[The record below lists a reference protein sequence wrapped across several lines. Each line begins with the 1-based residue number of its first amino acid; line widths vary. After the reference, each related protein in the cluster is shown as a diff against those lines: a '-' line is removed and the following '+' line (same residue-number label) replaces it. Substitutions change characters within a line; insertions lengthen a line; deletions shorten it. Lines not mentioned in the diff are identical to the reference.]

1 MKGSFAKWRGNFLTG
16 LAVVLP
22 AIVSI
27 TVLVWLIDIVSNVT
41 DTLLIFLP
49 RSWTHERGGAGPL
62 YWHYSLL
69 ALLVAVALIT
79 MLGRLARY
87 YLGKKL
93 IGAIDRLMSRVPLLN
108 KVYGA
113 VKQVNQAFSSSKKS
127 AFQQVVLV
135 QFPRPG
141 MYSVG
146 FITSEE
152 HGEVGAKTGVK
163 MLSVF
168 IPTTPNPTT
177 GFLVVTPD
185 SEVTRLDMPVADG
198 IKFIVSLGALVP
210 DYAGKTGLPPAL
222 PAAPGPG
229 TAAT

>member
-22 AIVSI
+22 AIISI
-27 TVLVWLIDIVSNVT
+27 AVLVWLFDIVSNIT

-49 RSWTHERGGAGPL
+49 RSWTHERGGAGPM

-69 ALLVAVALIT
+69 ALLVAVAMIS

-93 IGAIDRLMSRVPLLN
+93 IRAIDQLMSRVPLLN
-108 KVYGA
+108 KVYGT
-113 VKQVNQAFSSSKKS
+113 VKQVNEAFSSSKKS
-127 AFQQVVLV
+127 AFKQVVLV
-135 QFPRPG
+135 QFPSPG
-141 MYSVG
+141 MYSIG

-152 HGEVGAKTGVK
+152 HREVEAKTGEK
-163 MLSVF
+163 MVGVF

-177 GFLVVTPD
+177 GFLVVLRD
-185 SEVTRLDMPVADG
+185 REVTRLDMSVADG
-198 IKFIVSLGALVP
+198 IKFVVSLGAIVP
-210 DYAGKTGLPPAL
+210 EYAGKIASPPGLP
-222 PAAPGPG
+222 APPSP
-229 TAAT
+229 TAARA